1 METASYMWT
10 IVTIGLVTVFL
21 SLIALVLMVGFF
33 KFLFVKSSRAA
44 PSAGEN
50 QVHAS
55 PLQPV
60 AKAVGIDGAVIAAI
74 MAAISAASGASA
86 SSFRI
91 ASIERTG
98 FNTPVWGHVDRA

>member
-21 SLIALVLMVGFF
+21 SLIALVAMVGFF
-33 KFLFVKSSRAA
+33 KFIFVKSSKAA
-44 PSAGEN
+44 PSTGES
-50 QVHAS
+50 QVYAA
-55 PLQPV
+55 PPQPV
-60 AKAVGIDGAVIAAI
+60 AKTAGIDGSVVAAI
-74 MAAISAASGASA
+74 MAAIAATTGTPA
-86 SSFRI
+86 SSLRI

>member
-21 SLIALVLMVGFF
+21 SLIALVAMVSFF
-33 KFLFVKSSRAA
+33 KFIFVRAPKAAPAVRESLAKAA
-44 PSAGEN
+44 PSESA
-50 QVHAS
+50 
-55 PLQPV
+55 
-60 AKAVGIDGAVIAAI
+60 AKAVGIDGAVVAAI
-74 MAAISAASGASA
+74 VAAIAAASGVSA
-86 SSFRI
+86 SSLRI